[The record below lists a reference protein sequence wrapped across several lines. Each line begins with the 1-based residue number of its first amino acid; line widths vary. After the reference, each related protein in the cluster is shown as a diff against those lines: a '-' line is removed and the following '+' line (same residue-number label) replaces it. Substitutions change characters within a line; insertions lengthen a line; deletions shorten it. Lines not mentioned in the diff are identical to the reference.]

1 MLIFVIALLLILSN
15 NIYAILQENDS
26 NILKKYIII
35 NGREFH
41 FNFYNSCWNREPSV
55 LSSRNKSFLIFSI
68 KTCVLNVII
77 TSMVLNISI
86 NCNI

>member
-1 MLIFVIALLLILSN
+1 MLLYLSIVIVFLLSN
-15 NIYAILQENDS
+15 NIDAILQENDT

-55 LSSRNKSFLIFSI
+55 LSSRNKSLFNV
-68 KTCVLNVII
+68 KTYVLNIII

-86 NCNI
+86 NCKI